1 MWWIYALLSA
11 FFAALVAVFAKIGI
25 KGVDSDLATAIRTVI
40 ILLLAW
46 GIAIFRG
53 TTSQLGG
60 LTKTNWIF
68 LILSGCATGLSW
80 LFYFRALQLGEVS
93 KVAPIDK
100 LSVAL
105 AIIISVIF
113 LGETLTWKA
122 ALGAAMIVA
131 GTFVLI
137 LAK

>member
-25 KGVDSDLATAIRTVI
+25 KGVDSDLATAIRTVV
-40 ILLLAW
+40 ILMLAW

-105 AIIISVIF
+105 AILISVVF